1 MKTIIKIVLI
11 SLLAFS
17 GSAQST
23 VRPLSDTVEVT
34 APDDRSPVQLRQPPS
49 ARLNDYR
56 NDRDYQ
62 YHRELKPA
70 ASPWAAFLDW
80 FWRKLEPFFASK
92 SYRYLWQYVFLA
104 AMAGL
109 VIWLLYKAN
118 VLGLALGSRAT
129 HAALPYDTRSENIH
143 EIHFGDQLD
152 AALQQRNYRLAVRLL
167 YLQTLKHLTDRG
179 LIDWQ
184 PNKTNRS
191 YVYEL
196 SNPSIRRD
204 FETLTRQFEYVWYG
218 EFPLSAERFEPL
230 REAFQKFN
238 RP

>member
-1 MKTIIKIVLI
+1 LLI
-11 SLLAFS
+11 SLLTLS
-17 GSAQST
+17 GLAQPT
-23 VRPLSDTVEVT
+23 VKPPRDTVAVT
-34 APDDRSPVQLRQPPS
+34 APDDRSPVRLRQPP
-49 ARLNDYR
+49 APRLNDYR

-62 YHRELKPA
+62 YRRELKPA
-70 ASPWAAFLDW
+70 DSPWAAFWAW
-80 FWRKLEPFFASK
+80 FWQKLEPFFASNT
-92 SYRYLWQYVFLA
+92 YRYLWQYVFLA

-109 VIWLLYKAN
+109 VIWLLIKADM
-118 VLGLALGSRAT
+118 LGFAGNSRGAYT
-129 HAALPYDTRSENIH
+129 AVPYQTQSENIH
-143 EIHFGDQLD
+143 EINFNDQLD
-152 AALQQRNYRLAVRLL
+152 TALQQQNYRLAVRLL
-167 YLQTLKHLTDRG
+167 YLQTLKHLTDRE

-196 SNPSIRRD
+196 SNPAVRRD